1 MATHSSILAWEI
13 PWREEPG
20 GLHSPWG
27 RRESDTTVSLTHTFT
42 LTFDTVIVILH
53 NKGSSFMREAME

>member
-1 MATHSSILAWEI
+1 MDYTVH
-13 PWREEPG
+13 G
-20 GLHSPWG
+20 G
-27 RRESDTTVSLTHTFT
+27 RRESDTTESLTHTFA